1 MVHLISIGFFAGLLV
16 GLALLLQ
23 LILRDNWQDMVA
35 AFMGRPVAR
44 RTPRPAA
51 PMPKPARAAP
61 VRVAVARLR
70 MRAAA

>member
-44 RTPRPAA
+44 RTPRPAS
-51 PMPKPARAAP
+51 PMPKPRAAP
-61 VRVAVARLR
+61 VRVAVARSR